1 MKKVLRNI
9 VSFLLP
15 AGLLLTACVREVLPG
30 VDGSDGEWV
39 IPFKAAVSSDISIS
53 TKSTMTDAKTESD
66 IYNLYVMV
74 FDNSGNKL
82 FGHYFD
88 RNSLNKTTEDNY
100 WEVTKSAQGEFQSG
114 TVHLKSSKNTTCDK
128 STIVIISNLNAEMV
142 NITPEQM
149 GTVKNMAEL
158 QQIRAS
164 LLQLILSRSGYFPMC
179 GTVTNVNL
187 SAGTISLTD
196 PINLRRLDTKIKFE
210 VRAAKDKDIYDFVPV
225 SWQVFNLPK
234 HCVVLPG
241 DTDSATAAA
250 DFFDGNELNFE
261 TETLTGDEYSNR
273 GTGEKKKICTH
284 GFSFYMMENRKAPK
298 ANPTIWEYKH
308 RDEKSGNTFTY
319 ANDLATYVVLKG
331 RITFKTSAGAITHAE
346 VKYVIHL
353 GDFGTNVK
361 NFSIERNRSYTYNI
375 SIEGI
380 NDIKAYVTSTEDP
393 VEPGAS
399 GEIVVPLRKLYTC
412 DSHYNTIA
420 IDFYYSDLKDR
431 GGQYAWWVNTPFSG
445 GVERVLKSDGK
456 FYDAEGN
463 EVSIASDAVDY
474 NWVEFRVNGKTA
486 GGNYAANTWMPY
498 KPHPGDA
505 SGKTYLLPELLTYL
519 AGQVALFDDP
529 TTRADSDFDNQTDA
543 TKAKITVTGF
553 VNEYFYEKDP
563 SKKNAS
569 YDPTL
574 WKKFVNQPVR
584 TMCLLS
590 TGDVRGESSYVRAA
604 FIIQQYS
611 IQSVYN
617 VKSSDIN
624 IGWGAEFMTDGRELQ
639 CNRGKSNKEAYSP
652 NPNGTGN
659 RGNTDPDNGRWDTF
673 IEWGL
678 ITDSD
683 PTFQEKD
690 WADYVNLTDG
700 NENNPYMTA
709 TGKYLRYACMSRNR
723 DNNGDGKIDKDEVR
737 WYMAASNQ
745 LINLYLGSYGIESE
759 AALYQ
764 RSAEDR
770 NTNSEFKWRHHIV
783 GSDVA
788 TFSSSGKNSD
798 QDCRIVWAEEGPTGS
813 WLSKVSQQHYLTVR
827 CVRNFGKDVGGD
839 PSHGLDVTYSSETVT
854 PDPLIV
860 VKQIYKNPNTG
871 EEREYTENNWNDNKA
886 GWNLY
891 KDVYLDIDCSR
902 INEKSRRYYT
912 DRELAPHNEFNEA
925 ACLFEHFQTT
935 TVAGSKKWNTKWSVQ
950 EINEKI
956 DEKGENEYCPEGY
969 RLPNVR
975 ELGVICYYFDHS
987 EMYVRSDPETNGKKS
1002 YFTFAR
1008 TKLSFGVTDKQ
1019 FTNEAN
1025 KWGWAV
1031 GNDGYYRAIAA
1042 RNDTDTH
1049 RTLSIRCVKDVKKQD
1064 SN

>member
-100 WEVTKSAQGEFQSG
+100 WEVTKSDQGEFQSG

-210 VRAAKDKDIYDFVPV
+210 VQAAKGKDIYDFVPV

-261 TETLTGDEYSNR
+261 TETPTEDYYSNR
-273 GTGEKKKICTH
+273 GDKEKKKICTH

-298 ANPTIWEYKH
+298 ANPTTWEYKH

-353 GDFGTNVK
+353 GDFGTDVK
-361 NFSIERNRSYTYNI
+361 NFSVERNRSYTYNI

-393 VEPGAS
+393 AEPGAS

-445 GVERVLKSDGK
+445 GVERILKSDGK
-456 FYDAEGN
+456 FYDTEDN
-463 EVSIASDAVDY
+463 EVSIASDAIDY

-498 KPHPGDA
+498 KPWTGDA
-505 SGKTYLLPELLTYL
+505 SGDTYRLPELMTFL
-519 AGQVALFDDP
+519 ARQVALYDDP
-529 TTRADSDFDNQTDA
+529 ATRADSDFDNQADP

-574 WKKFVNQPVR
+574 WKRFVNQPVR
-584 TMCLLS
+584 TMCILS
-590 TGDVRGESSYVRAA
+590 TGNVRGESSYVRAA

-617 VKSSDIN
+617 VMSSDIN
-624 IGWGAEFMTDGRELQ
+624 IGWGAEFMTDGRELL
-639 CNRGKSNKEAYSP
+639 CNRNKSSRDAYAPDSEEK
-652 NPNGTGN
+652 
-659 RGNTDPDNGRWDTF
+659 RGNIDPNNGRWDTF

-678 ITDSD
+678 ITNSD
-683 PTFQEKD
+683 PTFQEKY

-700 NENNPYMTA
+700 NEGNAFMKDSY
-709 TGKYLRYACMSRNR
+709 KYLRYACMSRNR

-770 NTNSEFKWRHHIV
+770 NTNNQSKWRHHIV
-783 GSDVA
+783 GSDVPI
-788 TFSSSGKNSD
+788 FSIGTNNQNQWSD
-798 QDCRIVWAEEGPTGS
+798 RNCRVVWAEEGPTGS
-813 WLSKVSQQHYLTVR
+813 WLTAVSDQSKARLTVR
-827 CVRNFGKDVGGD
+827 CVRNFGKDEGGD
-839 PSHGLDVTYSSETVT
+839 ASHGLDVTYSSETVA
-854 PDPLIV
+854 PDPLVV
-860 VKQIYKNPNTG
+860 VKQVYKDPNTG
-871 EEREYTENNWNDNKA
+871 VERDYDEDIWTDDQA

-891 KDVYLDIDCSR
+891 KNVYLDIDCSR

-912 DRELAPHNEFNEA
+912 DRELAPHDEFNEA
-925 ACLFEHFQTT
+925 SCLFEHFQTT
-935 TVAGSKKWNTKWSVQ
+935 TVANSKKWNTQKTVQ
-950 EINEKI
+950 EINEDI
-956 DEKGENEYCPEGY
+956 DTKGYNEYCPDGY

-975 ELGVICYYFDHS
+975 ELGVLCYFFDHS
-987 EMYVRSDPETNGKKS
+987 EIYVRSDPKEKGKKGYYS
-1002 YFTFAR
+1002 FAR
-1008 TKLSFGVTDKQ
+1008 TRLSFGAAGRQ
-1019 FTNEAN
+1019 FTGEEN
-1025 KWGWAV
+1025 KWGWGI
-1031 GNDGYYRAIAA
+1031 GNDKYYRAIAA
-1042 RNDTDTH
+1042 AANHKTT
-1049 RTLSIRCVKDVKKQD
+1049 SIRCVKDVK
-1064 SN
+1064 